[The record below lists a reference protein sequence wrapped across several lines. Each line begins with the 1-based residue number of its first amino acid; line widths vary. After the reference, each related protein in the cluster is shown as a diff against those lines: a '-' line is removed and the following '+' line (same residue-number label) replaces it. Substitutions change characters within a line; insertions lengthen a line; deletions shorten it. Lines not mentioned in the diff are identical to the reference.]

1 MARVTLTAQLA
12 ASRVEAAQLR
22 ALAANYAHSLTCAQR
37 EIKRLKSLVPAQVP
51 NTRPT
56 VSARNDAI
64 RRYFAAHPD
73 KRSVSPA
80 ELQAFAQA

>member
-1 MARVTLTAQLA
+1 MARMTLTAQLA
-12 ASRVEAAQLR
+12 ASRAECEQLR
-22 ALAANYAHSLTCAQR
+22 ILNAEWAHQSTCDRR
-37 EIKRLKSLVPAQVP
+37 EIKRLKDRLAAAAP
-51 NTRPT
+51 NTRPV